1 MHEGVGGYPLVL
13 LHGYPETKRI
23 WWRNIA
29 PLAAAGYEVIVPD
42 LRGHGESDVDPDD
55 RYDIVTY
62 SRDIEALVHGVL
74 GHERCGLVAG
84 DVGAVVAY
92 DLALR
97 FEGLVE
103 GLCYFNT
110 APPFLVEEYQAAGIS
125 LTGFGDVEAR
135 PETDYQLRQ
144 GQHPD
149 ALAAELDTPE
159 RRRRYIADF
168 YGHRLWGSRGSFT
181 EADVDF
187 MTEPW
192 AEEGRLAGGLGR
204 LPARPGHPGGR
215 GGAPPLR
222 DDARALPAP
231 LRPRGP
237 GRPRGVHRLLR
248 GGVHEPDRT
257 RWSSPGPA
265 TSCSGSGP
273 TCSTALVAGLVL
285 PVPVSRAFARAAA
298 VGWLLLAACGDDGG
312 SQVGGGAT
320 GVELTATATR
330 SSLFD
335 SQRTFRLE
343 LTNDG
348 DVAVT
353 VASVQLDSPLFEPVP
368 ASPRDTQL
376 APGQRLLLPCPTA
389 RRSVPAR
396 ARRTW

>member
-1 MHEGVGGYPLVL
+1 MTAPDATAFRTHRAEIRHGLSLAYVHEGVGGYPLVL

-29 PLAAAGYEVIVPD
+29 PLVAAGYEVIVPD

-125 LTGFGDVEAR
+125 LTGFGDVDAR

-192 AEEGRLAGGLGR
+192 SEEGRLRAGWAVYQLARGTRVAEEVPR
-204 LPARPGHPGGR
+204 LFETMPVPSLLLYGPEDQVVPEEFTACCEVAFTNRTGPLVVPRAGHF
-215 GGAPPLR
+215 LQWE
-222 DDARALPAP
+222 RADVLN
-231 LRPRGP
+231 
-237 GRPRGVHRLLR
+237 
-248 GGVHEPDRT
+248 
-257 RWSSPGPA
+257 
-265 TSCSGSGP
+265 
-273 TCSTALVAGLVL
+273 ALVAGW
-285 PVPVSRAFARAAA
+285 F
-298 VGWLLLAACGDDGG
+298 
-312 SQVGGGAT
+312 SQ
-320 GVELTATATR
+320 
-330 SSLFD
+330 
-335 SQRTFRLE
+335 FR
-343 LTNDG
+343 
-348 DVAVT
+348 
-353 VASVQLDSPLFEPVP
+353 
-368 ASPRDTQL
+368 
-376 APGQRLLLPCPTA
+376 
-389 RRSVPAR
+389 
-396 ARRTW
+396 